1 MLHVSSSFSRFLDQ
15 SDNRLAQFLNRAL
28 WYQGSR
34 YAHRNLW
41 AKLMIKDDDVNYL
54 TLRDDKTISYLP
66 KGKEHVVTEDGRWA
80 RDSRQNGR
88 PAAIIKKVLTK
99 NALKLFKDS
108 EFEAFVNAY
117 KSECDKEAKT
127 FVIKDNVDIPDV
139 YCMSR
144 EYGGGTLGDS
154 CMNGDSDLLDIYKY
168 CPHLRILCLMNNE
181 DKLAGRALLW
191 SLPDG
196 NTLVDRM
203 YVAQDHYY
211 DMFIEYAEKN
221 GFMYKKKY
229 KTYQDGM
236 EFILNGEVVERS
248 YTIETR
254 TDFTRFPYIDT
265 FRFGCDGWLSND
277 DNSSYSYEYNCTSG
291 GREGDNRVECAKTG
305 EWIDEDDARY
315 IERGQYSGYHLHCD
329 YTVYCE
335 TDQYYYYEDDDNI
348 VEVGDCWYRI
358 DDSDIVEINGDW
370 YRTDDEDV
378 RYSEGDG
385 EWYMREDCEYSDFH
399 NDYIRGEDCVYSN
412 HHESY
417 IRDTEAY
424 KVAGEYFHESVV
436 NKVA

>member
-1 MLHVSSSFSRFLDQ
+1 MITSSE
-15 SDNRLAQFLNRAL
+15 
-28 WYQGSR
+28 
-34 YAHRNLW
+34 
-41 AKLMIKDDDVNYL
+41 VNYL
-54 TLRDDKTISYLP
+54 TLRQDKTISYLP

-88 PAAIIKKVLTK
+88 PATIIKKVLTK

-108 EFEAFVNAY
+108 EFEAFVNEY

-127 FVIKDNVDIPDV
+127 FVIRENKDIPEV
-139 YCMSR
+139 YCMRR
-144 EYGGGTLGDS
+144 ESGGGTLNDS
-154 CMNGDSDLLDIYKY
+154 CMNGDRDYLDLYAH
-168 CPHLRILCLMNNE
+168 CPRLRILCLMNTSNE
-181 DKLAGRALLW
+181 LAGRALLW
-191 SLPDG
+191 TLPDG

-211 DMFIEYAEKN
+211 EMFIDYANEQ
-221 GFMYKKKY
+221 GWMYKKKY
-229 KTYQDGM
+229 KTYSEGM
-236 EFILNGEVVERS
+236 CFILKGEEIERS
-248 YTIETR
+248 YKI
-254 TDFTRFPYIDT
+254 FTPTEFKYYPYIDT
-265 FRFGCDGWLSND
+265 FRWGCDGWISND
-277 DNSSYSYEYNCTSG
+277 ENSAWSYEYNCTSG
-291 GREGDNRVECAKTG
+291 GREGDNRVECAKSG
-305 EWIDEDDARY
+305 DWIDEDDARY
-315 IERGQYSGYHLHCD
+315 IERGQYCGYYLHCD

-378 RYSEGDG
+378 CYSDGDG